1 MTRPQQEGYLAA
13 LKQAVQNLQKLDP
26 YQAAYMA
33 GCDYHVDES
42 GGHFLVPFFGQ
53 QYTVAFPEIT
63 VLGAN
68 GAEADITTRLL
79 ILHYLIHADGVLPAD
94 HWIAYRELPDGR
106 IYDAAFQKRSPARLV
121 QAYGTDAKGF
131 AAAAQALG
139 GERIQFG
146 DAAYRFRLLPRL
158 AMAVILHLGDEEFAP
173 AVSVLFDAAAG
184 HYLPTEDLA
193 VLGGMLA
200 GRLIK
205 AGNE

>member
-1 MTRPQQEGYLAA
+1 MTRPREEGYLAA

-26 YQAAYMA
+26 YQSAYMA
-33 GCDYHVDES
+33 GCDYHLDEA
-42 GGHFLVPFFGQ
+42 GGHFVVPFFGHE
-53 QYTVAFPEIT
+53 YAVTFPKSA
-63 VLGAN
+63 VLSTG

-79 ILHYLIHADGVLPAD
+79 ILHYLIHADGVPPAD
-94 HWIAYRELPDGR
+94 HWIAFRELPDGR
-106 IYDAAFQKRSPARLV
+106 IYDAAFQKRSPVRIA

-131 AAAAQALG
+131 AAAAEALR
-139 GERIQFG
+139 GEHIQFG

-158 AMAVILHLGDEEFAP
+158 IMAVILHLGDDEFAP
-173 AVSVLFDAAAG
+173 RVNVVFDAAAG

-205 AGNE
+205 AGNV

>member
-1 MTRPQQEGYLAA
+1 MTHGQHDGYLAA
-13 LKQAVQNLQKLDP
+13 LKQALQNLQKLDP

-33 GCDYHVDES
+33 GCDYHVDEA
-42 GGHFLVPFFGQ
+42 GGRFLVPFFGQ
-53 QYTVAFPEIT
+53 QYTVTFPKIA
-63 VLGAN
+63 VLSAS

-94 HWIAYRELPDGR
+94 HWISFRELPDGR
-106 IYDAAFQKRSPARLV
+106 IYDAAFQKRSPARIA
-121 QAYGTDAKGF
+121 QTYGTDPKGF
-131 AAAAQALG
+131 AAAALALS

-146 DAAYRFRLLPRL
+146 DDAYRFRLLPRL
-158 AMAVILHLGDEEFAP
+158 AMAVILHLGDDEFAP
-173 AVSVLFDAAAG
+173 AANVVFDAAAG

-205 AGNE
+205 AGNV

>member
-1 MTRPQQEGYLAA
+1 MLS
-13 LKQAVQNLQKLDP
+13 
-26 YQAAYMA
+26 A
-33 GCDYHVDES
+33 G
-42 GGHFLVPFFGQ
+42 
-53 QYTVAFPEIT
+53 
-63 VLGAN
+63 

-79 ILHYLIHADGVLPAD
+79 ILHYLIHADGVPPAD
-94 HWIAYRELPDGR
+94 HWIAFRELPDGR
-106 IYDAAFQKRSPARLV
+106 IYDAAFQKRSPARIAQV
-121 QAYGTDAKGF
+121 YGADAKGF

-158 AMAVILHLGDEEFAP
+158 AMAVILHLGDDEFAP
-173 AVSVLFDAAAG
+173 RVNVVFDAAAG

>member
-13 LKQAVQNLQKLDP
+13 LKQAVQDLQKLDP
-26 YQAAYMA
+26 YQSAYMA
-33 GCDYHVDES
+33 GCDYHADEA

-53 QYTVAFPEIT
+53 QYTVTFPKIA
-63 VLGAN
+63 VLSTG
-68 GAEADITTRLL
+68 GVEADITTRLL
-79 ILHYLIHADGVLPAD
+79 ILHYLIHADGVAPAD
-94 HWIAYRELPDGR
+94 HWIAFRELPDGR
-106 IYDAAFQKRSPARLV
+106 IYDAAFQKRSPVRLA
-121 QAYGTDAKGF
+121 QTYGTDVKGF

-158 AMAVILHLGDEEFAP
+158 AMAVILYLGDDEFGP
-173 AVSVLFDAAAG
+173 RVNVVFDAAAG

>member
-1 MTRPQQEGYLAA
+1 MTRSQQEGYLAA
-13 LKQAVQNLQKLDP
+13 LEQAVQNLQKLDP
-26 YQAAYMA
+26 YQSAYMA
-33 GCDYHVDES
+33 GCDYHLDEA
-42 GGHFLVPFFGQ
+42 GGHFVVPFFAQ
-53 QYTVAFPEIT
+53 QYTVTFPRIA
-63 VLGAN
+63 VVSAA

-79 ILHYLIHADGVLPAD
+79 ILHYLIHADGVPPAD
-94 HWIAYRELPDGR
+94 DWIAFRELPDGR
-106 IYDAAFQKRSPARLV
+106 IYDAAFQKRSPARLA
-121 QAYGTDAKGF
+121 QTYGTDVKGF

-139 GERIQFG
+139 GERIRFG

-158 AMAVILHLGDEEFAP
+158 AMAVILHLGDDEFAP
-173 AVSVLFDAAAG
+173 RVNVVFDAAAG